1 MLKISKWSNILVFQF
16 SFSNSAP
23 KRSTILSHNWTSRG
37 PATASGSG
45 AWKKVLLKH
54 VFLSKCFRFMSD
66 TMQPEGW
73 GPHSRFQSKLFGSQQ
88 NRHLGRILPA
98 TTKVMAQ
105 VWIYE
110 FVEHEEEERKLSK
123 VSLWQGQ
130 RWYAHRLSC
139 DINDHYILQQNNEY
153 PQLKITLTVNKVMFP
168 I

>member
-37 PATASGSG
+37 PVTASGT
-45 AWKKVLLKH
+45 WKKVLLKH
-54 VFLSKCFRFMSD
+54 VFLSKCFRLIFD
-66 TMQPEGW
+66 TLQPEGW

-105 VWIYE
+105 VCIYE
-110 FVEHEEEERKLSK
+110 FFEHEEEERNLSK
-123 VSLWQGQ
+123 VSLWKEQ

-139 DINDHYILQQNNEY
+139 DIDHYILQQNIKY
-153 PQLKITLTVNKVMFP
+153 PQLKITLTVNKIIFS